1 MPTPEEL
8 QNQARATARS
18 ELSQDESFRNMDKE
32 QQFALYKNAVNRIYQ
47 ELLQQNEHQSAKNEP
62 VKSMGV
68 SIDNPSVQT
77 NSNQMA
83 RPAEFVTAMATSR
96 NPNSNPDNIQQ
107 AGNNFANLVDKVDF
121 PGFVRDLLVGVF
133 DANLDANERQMEAYT
148 KLLKEATKGVN
159 EFAKDVTDM
168 DALIRMVETTGSYSL
183 GPPSSFGDMGEG
195 EAGLPTLI
203 DSTTNKPIDMNNNTI
218 QSKLIEAKMAL
229 AKEKRT
235 MLRETILMG
244 VSRLV
249 VEKGTIRAEVEFQ
262 INASAATNDTSS
274 DTKNA
279 ETNASVA
286 AKAGGQFGLWRAQG
300 STSLSR
306 KSSQVSI
313 ATSNATSNT
322 DVSAKLKGL
331 VEIQFKS
338 DYFKL
343 DNFSQIFDLGRG
355 QVPQGANPQQNQAPT
370 PAS

>member
-8 QNQARATARS
+8 KNQARVKARS
-18 ELSQDESFRNMDKE
+18 ILFQSESFRNMDKE
-32 QQFALYKNAVNRIYQ
+32 QQFAFYKDLVNSIYE
-47 ELLQQNEHQSAKNEP
+47 ELEQQNEPA
-62 VKSMGV
+62 KSMSV

-77 NSNQMA
+77 NSKQNA
-83 RPAEFVTAMATSR
+83 RQAEFVSAMTTSR
-96 NPNSNPDNIQQ
+96 NPNTNPENIQQ

-168 DALIRMVETTGSYSL
+168 DALIRMVETSGGYSL
-183 GPPSSFGDMGEG
+183 GPPDSFGDMGEG
-195 EAGLPTLI
+195 EVGLPTLI
-203 DSTTNKPIDMNNNTI
+203 DSTTNKPVDMNNNSI
-218 QSKLIEAKMAL
+218 QAKLIEAKMAL

-262 INASAATNDTSS
+262 INASATTEDSS
-274 DTKNA
+274 KD
-279 ETNASVA
+279 E
-286 AKAGGQFGLWRAQG
+286 
-300 STSLSR
+300 
-306 KSSQVSI
+306 KSSQTQANVRARVAGGFGRWKASASTDMSRTSSKVSI
-313 ATSNATSNT
+313 STSNATTST
-322 DVSAKLKGL
+322 DASAKLKGL

-343 DNFSQIFDLGRG
+343 DNFSQIFDLGQG
-355 QVPQGANPQQNQAPT
+355 QLPQGANAQQNQAQT
-370 PAS
+370 PASQP